1 MNFVLKDFI
10 FPKHIYYRQKKE
22 WKYHKTRIGF
32 KDIDYVIKKKIQS
45 IKIDKVAYDEFI
57 IVLKAK
63 NKELRERNNSEIA
76 ILSMDLQKLRDKK
89 EEYYDKKF
97 TSEMSEDELKIFKKK
112 NVKIFYW
119 YKFNHRRSSKTAR
132 WKIRKDDWISDV
144 CRNNAK
150 HRKEVW

>member
-1 MNFVLKDFI
+1 
-10 FPKHIYYRQKKE
+10 
-22 WKYHKTRIGF
+22 
-32 KDIDYVIKKKIQS
+32 VIKKKIQS

-112 NVKIFYW
+112 NVKIFY
-119 YKFNHRRSSKTAR
+119 
-132 WKIRKDDWISDV
+132 
-144 CRNNAK
+144 
-150 HRKEVW
+150 